1 MNKFKIDPNKKYVFI
16 MGAGASKDDNI
27 PVQDEILKNILKSEF
42 AFKNKE
48 GLLANAPSKED
59 GMFKIPKFLN

>member
-27 PVQDEILKNILKSEF
+27 PVQDEILKNIHIISDYFTQKR
-42 AFKNKE
+42 FKNKE
-48 GLLANAPSKED
+48 
-59 GMFKIPKFLN
+59 KIKQK

>member
-48 GLLANAPSKED
+48 GLHKKEYTKV
-59 GMFKIPKFLN
+59 FKKIKKINLL